1 MTPLFTILRPH
12 PTLKTGL
19 YCISV
24 EDRDGYPAKIALEI
38 LKNDKTARIAV
49 TSFRGILSDNNK
61 IPQRK
66 SLLGE

>member
-38 LKNDKTARIAV
+38 LKNDKTARIAGGR
-49 TSFRGILSDNNK
+49 SQLNFAKRELNRG
-61 IPQRK
+61 
-66 SLLGE
+66 E